1 MDRRKGFAKRRLAAI
16 GAAIGILVILFW
28 PDPFSGKLYEERV
41 AEKTASQ
48 IIRAISAHDP
58 AKIKELFSPAAL
70 AQAQELDASI
80 AELLAW
86 FQGETLSAKVQGC
99 VLSEHIEF
107 LKNAKQVRASII
119 VVTDRGEYKIYFA
132 RWTQKQGDPDMVGI
146 YSIQFAEFADTQS
159 EGFRFFPSEEAPGIH
174 ILRPGIRER
183 WKRTPNTKH
192 LPGAGA
198 PARDNG

>member
-28 PDPFSGKLYEERV
+28 PDSFSGKPYEERV

-48 IIRAISAHDP
+48 IIRAISTHDP
-58 AKIKELFSPAAL
+58 EKIKELFSPAL

-80 AELLAW
+80 EELLAW

-132 RWTQKQGDPDMVGI
+132 RWTQKQGDSDMVGI

-159 EGFRFFPSEEAPGIH
+159 EGFRFFPSEEVPGIH
-174 ILRPGIRER
+174 ILMSGIRER
-183 WKRTPNTKH
+183 WKRTPDTKH
-192 LPGAGA
+192 LPGAGT
-198 PARDNG
+198 PARDDD